1 MEEIINMTNINK
13 NIITVRSEFIDLIG
27 HLEKI
32 NIDYVNINNLIGF
45 VYMDPKNEH
54 TYKISRINN
63 DNETYTF
70 QYLKSNDDYE
80 DIPHA
85 TFSPITLYDF
95 DVDVDNKTFKKMDE
109 FKTIDHIIL
118 NIKSII
124 TNIQIPDH
132 MAKKQSKNIIKRFFR
147 RFFGC

>member
-32 NIDYVNINNLIGF
+32 NINYVNINNLIGF

-85 TFSPITLYDF
+85 TFNPITLYDF
-95 DVDVDNKTFKKMDE
+95 DVDVDNKIFKKMDE

-124 TNIQIPDH
+124 TNIQIPDY
-132 MAKKQSKNIIKRFFR
+132 MAKKQSRNIIKRFFR
-147 RFFGC
+147 KIFGC

>member
-54 TYKISRINN
+54 TYKIS
-63 DNETYTF
+63 TMYF
-70 QYLKSNDDYE
+70 L
-80 DIPHA
+80 
-85 TFSPITLYDF
+85 
-95 DVDVDNKTFKKMDE
+95 
-109 FKTIDHIIL
+109 
-118 NIKSII
+118 
-124 TNIQIPDH
+124 
-132 MAKKQSKNIIKRFFR
+132 FR
-147 RFFGC
+147 RSILLK